1 MAESVLLVRSTLEA
15 LRREFPAHRIRQRM
29 IRDRLFYIAEA
40 TAERVQPWF
49 AQAQD
54 IDRLRAR
61 LAAPEAEFNPA
72 APSIAR
78 VYDVLLEGKDN
89 FEADQAQAARVLEV
103 FPHAAELAVQAR
115 RFQARAV
122 ACTARAGVGQFLD
135 VGCGLPTAPN
145 THETAQLVMPGAR
158 VVYVDYAGSRIM
170 PNAARRAC

>member
-1 MAESVLLVRSTLEA
+1 MAESVLPVRSALEE
-15 LRREFPAHRIRQRM
+15 LRLEFPAHRIRQRV

-54 IDRLRAR
+54 IDRLRAK
-61 LAAPEAEFNPA
+61 LAVPEAEFNPA

-78 VYDVLLEGKDN
+78 VYDVLLGGKDN
-89 FEADQAQAARVLEV
+89 FEADRAQAARLLEV

-122 ACTARAGVGQFLD
+122 A
-135 VGCGLPTAPN
+135 
-145 THETAQLVMPGAR
+145 AQPAL
-158 VVYVDYAGSRIM
+158 GSASSWM
-170 PNAARRAC
+170 